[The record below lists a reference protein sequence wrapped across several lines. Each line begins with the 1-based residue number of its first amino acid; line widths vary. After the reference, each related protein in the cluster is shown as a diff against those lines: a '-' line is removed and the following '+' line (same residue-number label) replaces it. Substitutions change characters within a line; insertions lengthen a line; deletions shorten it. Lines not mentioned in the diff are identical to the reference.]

1 MYEKSIFRFGFIFRV
16 LIISGFLLGIIQ
28 PAVVYSQSGIA
39 SIRITSFD
47 YTKFPIVSIQA
58 QVLDSGNMPVF
69 SLSPSEIVVSEDNVA
84 QAFEH
89 RSEDKGVQVAFVLD
103 MGSGISLAGATGDT
117 RIGEMK
123 NILTTYIEQMGGGD
137 QVSIFSVTGEQTT
150 TVLNLESDK
159 DTIRAAISTLGIP
172 PQIQNSYG
180 LNAVFTALEDLKQA
194 NNGRAQALVF
204 ISGGIQSVVA
214 KSSESEKIANSLGI
228 SIYSVLVRP
237 SETASTAPP
246 MRNLAINT
254 KGLYTHYSKQTD
266 TDEIF
271 KALKNKRAQYI
282 ISYRASSST
291 LAERVVELK
300 ISNVDKAP
308 SDYFKYT
315 VNLSPAQVTITQP
328 SSGTQFLRK
337 SEDAAMPIDAVEPTS
352 AVVSGYAAFAD
363 NYPRNIRTAELI
375 VDGASVSTLTDPGT
389 EWNFPWDL
397 RAYRTFGEHNPQLT
411 IKVTDELGIVSISD
425 PSVVSVVVDV
435 PSDCT
440 HLSGGQRL
448 ICESN
453 KVAGVAALII
463 ALVTFILVVIGGL
476 LLYRNREKLMQVGGQ
491 ISEAAK
497 GTWERMTGGAKEK
510 PSAYLTV
517 MTDMYRQTLGDKVEI
532 YQKTDTPIGR
542 NPMTNKIVI
551 QDNREQPEVS
561 KEHVIIRYESS
572 DKRWYIKDMSSTN
585 GTKVNSVP
593 LKELDEEIL
602 DDGAEITLGRLAYGG
617 VKFQFNIVSSDDTYM
632 TADQDRITH

>member
-39 SIRITSFD
+39 STRITSFD

-617 VKFQFNIVSSDDTYM
+617 VKFQFNIVSSDDAYM